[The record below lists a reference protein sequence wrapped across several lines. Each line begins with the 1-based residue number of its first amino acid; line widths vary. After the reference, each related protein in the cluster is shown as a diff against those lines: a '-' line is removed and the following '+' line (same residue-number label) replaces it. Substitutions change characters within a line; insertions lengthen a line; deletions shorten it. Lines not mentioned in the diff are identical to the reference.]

1 MDGMEGTEGK
11 ACAMICGEPEVL
23 EKLMQSLLGMADVA
37 DEQGL
42 REEADTLSALIPD
55 VKMMKAAQ
63 YEGFQNYWIANS
75 RAFELSFKQRLE
87 AQKEDKK
94 SYQRAWMETLQ
105 DYMDSLLGPQ
115 TEFIGKHLKTAQ
127 YEGFQNYWLM
137 NSRAFELAF
146 KKKLEAQSEKE
157 KSFFK
162 AWMEV
167 LEDYQDCE
175 DRQEFLQD
183 ALKKTAS
190 KSENDMAM
198 VVLAEAD
205 RKKVTLAD
213 LYCEWADFHKT
224 ALSGMLVLA
233 AKKIEGGQLP
243 AVAVYEALDYFSS
256 GSHSRNTIRKIQSC
270 ANKIEEKLLKS
281 AGFMDELRKM
291 WWGWKS
297 SISDVWDKITF
308 QSGVG
313 SSFLNK
319 INAMGNWFKKQ
330 YDNLKAQVSAGGVI
344 DPATLNH
351 EIAPYIE
358 ELRSFVQLAN
368 STGSASRVAGDFPEL
383 FVGGAVN
390 LDYYDPDIKGV
401 GEQQFDAYM
410 SKVAAI
416 LKQVTASAKQYDKA
430 AKEGIVGTT
439 PPSMGGKFET
449 LLSNAL
455 TVSTKRLAQELKK
468 YSNTIPFD
476 QMINEVQSPPTP
488 WPTLLEEAA
497 KNSGVAQ
504 GRVESEGSVADA
516 ANDLTSSYMNIVTQY
531 LHRLINEV
539 KHSGSPSTQK
549 TTLQQIEAISKA
561 HASSTGE
568 RIKSLIIEKFNLAA
582 RKA

>member
-23 EKLMQSLLGMADVA
+23 EQLMQSLLGMADIA
-37 DEQGL
+37 DEHGL
-42 REEADTLSALIPD
+42 PEEADALAALIPD

-63 YEGFQNYWIANS
+63 YEGFQNYWVANS

-87 AQKEDKK
+87 AQKEDEK

-146 KKKLEAQSEKE
+146 KKKLESQSEKE

-198 VVLAEAD
+198 IVLAEAE

-233 AKKIEGGQLP
+233 AKKIESGQLP
-243 AVAVYEALDYFSS
+243 AVAVYESLDYFSS

-270 ANKIEEKLLKS
+270 ANRIEEKLLKS
-281 AGFMDELRKM
+281 AGFMDDIRKI
-291 WWGWKS
+291 WWGWKAAV
-297 SISDVWDKITF
+297 SDVWDKITF

-313 SSFLNK
+313 ASQINK
-319 INAMGNWFKKQ
+319 ITAMGNWFKKK
-330 YDNLKAQVSAGGVI
+330 YDNLKAQVAAGGAL
-344 DPATLNH
+344 DPAFLNH
-351 EIAPYIE
+351 EIGPYIE
-358 ELRSFVQLAN
+358 ELRNLVQLIQ
-368 STGSASRVAGDFPEL
+368 TPGSAARVAKMPEL
-383 FVGGAVN
+383 FVGGEPN
-390 LDYYDPDIKGV
+390 PEYFDPELNGV
-401 GEQQFDAYM
+401 GQQQFDEYM
-410 SKVAAI
+410 GKLADVLYQIRGAA
-416 LKQVTASAKQYDKA
+416 QQYDRA
-430 AKEGIVGTT
+430 AKEGIVGTNK
-439 PPSMGGKFET
+439 PGGPGNFEMI
-449 LLSNAL
+449 LSNAL
-455 TVSTKRLAQELKK
+455 TVSTKLLAQELKK

-476 QMINEVQSPPTP
+476 QMIQEVKAPPSP

-497 KNSGVAQ
+497 RNSGIAQ
-504 GRVESEGSVADA
+504 GRVESDGSIPDA
-516 ANDLTSSYMNIVTQY
+516 TKDLTSSYMDIVNKY
-531 LHRLINEV
+531 FNRLITEV
-539 KHSGSPSTQK
+539 SHSGMAPAQK
-549 TTLQQIEAISKA
+549 TKTTQQIEAISKA
-561 HASSTGE
+561 HASSIGE
-568 RIKSLIIEKFNLAA
+568 RIKTLIIEKFNLAA
-582 RKA
+582 GKA